1 MERDSVVNLTK
12 RDKLLLIDRYGNLM
26 TVITIAKD
34 RLLSDCGSREDVVA
48 MQEAAHS
55 LYDYVSN
62 LIQNLDARVNG

>member
-1 MERDSVVNLTK
+1 MLTRLTN

-34 RLLSDCGSREDVVA
+34 RLLSDCGSRDDIVA
-48 MQEAAHS
+48 MKEAAHS

-62 LIQNLDARVNG
+62 LIQELDSRVNV

>member
-1 MERDSVVNLTK
+1 MLVKLTN
-12 RDKLLLIDRYGNLM
+12 RDKVLLIDRYGNLM

-55 LYDYVSN
+55 LYDYVSE
-62 LIQNLDARVNG
+62 LIQELDLRVNV

>member
-1 MERDSVVNLTK
+1 MLVKLTN
-12 RDKLLLIDRYGNLM
+12 RDKVLLIDRYGNLM

-55 LYDYVSN
+55 LYDYVSE
-62 LIQNLDARVNG
+62 LIQELDSRVNV

>member
-1 MERDSVVNLTK
+1 MDSAVNLTN

-34 RLLSDCGSREDVVA
+34 RLLSDCGSWEDIVA

-55 LYDYVSN
+55 LYDYVST
-62 LIQNLDARVNG
+62 LIQELDARVNK

>member
-1 MERDSVVNLTK
+1 MDSIVNLTN

-62 LIQNLDARVNG
+62 LIQELDARVNG

>member
-1 MERDSVVNLTK
+1 MLVKLTN
-12 RDKLLLIDRYGNLM
+12 RDKVLLIDRYGNLM

-34 RLLSDCGSREDVVA
+34 RLLSDCGSREDIVA

-62 LIQNLDARVNG
+62 LIQELDGRINV